1 MSCALQQIL
10 SQCRMKRLH
19 SAVIFSWPPKVT
31 CSYPPAPSPSTLT
44 TAAWCLTIRYRS
56 CLTVQ
61 SFIRAVQAC
70 GTGWYNKRPWLVG
83 SAAATHS
90 SPKNTL
96 PPHPYT
102 SFSISLLSLLLLLLV
117 SKCFGAGAR
126 SSLLNSFL
134 HSCIKVLNADFVF
147 TPRNHGSLSDLLC
160 LKSTPNIEI
169 AGFLR

>member
-1 MSCALQQIL
+1 MHKKCMSCALQQIL

-61 SFIRAVQAC
+61 SFIQAVQAC

-90 SPKNTL
+90 SPKKHSAPHS
-96 PPHPYT
+96 PPLH
-102 SFSISLLSLLLLLLV
+102 LLLHLSALSTAL
-117 SKCFGAGAR
+117 AAR
-126 SSLLNSFL
+126 VKMLQCRGSFL
-134 HSCIKVLNADFVF
+134 AAELISALMY
-147 TPRNHGSLSDLLC
+147 
-160 LKSTPNIEI
+160 KSS
-169 AGFLR
+169 RR